1 MGGKKVQLKE
11 YLTGE
16 MENVQR
22 LVGIALQD
30 LDNEAVNWQPGG
42 TANSIGKILAHVTG
56 TQDRSINVTILGGRS
71 VFEAGGWSAKT
82 GIPAEPAAIWQEGW
96 TLDLEAFAAYHAA
109 LTQATAAFMES
120 LAESDLD
127 REVQY
132 SQGPRPAGWVLRNIV
147 FHHSLYHSGEIFTLK
162 GLRGL
167 KGLPF

>member
-1 MGGKKVQLKE
+1 MDLKD

-30 LDNEAVNWQPGG
+30 LDDEIANWQPGG
-42 TANSIGKILAHVTG
+42 TANSMAKILAHVTG
-56 TQDRSINVTILGGRS
+56 TQDRSINATILGGTT
-71 VFEAGGWSAKT
+71 VFESGGWSAKT
-82 GIPAEPAAIWQEGW
+82 GIPAEPPAIWDDGW
-96 TLDLEAFAAYHAA
+96 QLKVDAFREYQAA
-109 LTQATAAFMES
+109 LAEATSKFMAS
-120 LAESDLD
+120 LDEADLD

-132 SQGPRPAGWVLRNIV
+132 SQGPRPVGWVLRNIV